1 MVIGSSVIDE
11 EPKTP
16 EEQLKS
22 LPTQDEIL
30 QLPPFDLNEMPDI
43 VTALKDSQPPDTVII
58 PVLDADNQ
66 ILPEVLSEL
75 KVRGPRTVR
84 TNLCDIFLLV
94 GNQRSKNIQSVIS
107 VCGPLKRLITLYQL
121 SKNH

>member
-16 EEQLKS
+16 EEQLQS
-22 LPTQDEIL
+22 LPTPEEIL

-43 VTALKDSQPPDTVII
+43 VTALKDSQPADTVII

-75 KVRGPRTVR
+75 KVRGPRTIR
-84 TNLCDIFLLV
+84 FCP
-94 GNQRSKNIQSVIS
+94 
-107 VCGPLKRLITLYQL
+107 CEA
-121 SKNH
+121 

>member
-84 TNLCDIFLLV
+84 TTNLCDIFLV
-94 GNQRSKNIQSVIS
+94 NQRSKNMQSVIS
-107 VCGPLKRLITLYQL
+107 ACGSLKRLITLYQL

>member
-84 TNLCDIFLLV
+84 TNLCDIVL

-107 VCGPLKRLITLYQL
+107 VCGSLKRLITLYQL

>member
-1 MVIGSSVIDE
+1 LVIGSSVIDE

-43 VTALKDSQPPDTVII
+43 VTALKDSQPPDAVII

-75 KVRGPRTVR
+75 KVRDPRTVQ
-84 TNLCDIFLLV
+84 TADWCLSFLLV
-94 GNQRSKNIQSVIS
+94 YIRFMVQKVRTCS
-107 VCGPLKRLITLYQL
+107 VCIINNSMFQSMDP
-121 SKNH
+121 

>member
-22 LPTQDEIL
+22 LPTRDEIL

-84 TNLCDIFLLV
+84 TNLCDIFL

>member
-75 KVRGPRTVR
+75 KVRDPRTVQ
-84 TNLCDIFLLV
+84 TVDWCLCFLLV
-94 GNQRSKNIQSVIS
+94 RCMVQKVRTCS
-107 VCGPLKRLITLYQL
+107 VCIVNNSMFQSMDP
-121 SKNH
+121 

>member
-16 EEQLKS
+16 EGQLKS

-84 TNLCDIFLLV
+84 TNLCDIFV

>member
-66 ILPEVLSEL
+66 IIPEVLSEL
-75 KVRGPRTVR
+75 KVRDPQTVQTADR
-84 TNLCDIFLLV
+84 CLNFLLV
-94 GNQRSKNIQSVIS
+94 
-107 VCGPLKRLITLYQL
+107 
-121 SKNH
+121 

>member
-84 TNLCDIFLLV
+84 TNLCDIFL
-94 GNQRSKNIQSVIS
+94 GDQRSKNIQSVIS
-107 VCGPLKRLITLYQL
+107 VCAPLKRLITLYQL

>member
-11 EPKTP
+11 EPKTS

-22 LPTQDEIL
+22 LPTPEEIL
-30 QLPPFDLNEMPDI
+30 QLPPFDFNEMPDI
-43 VTALKDSQPPDTVII
+43 VTALKDSQPADTVII

-75 KVRGPRTVR
+75 KVRAPQTIRFGIRIP
-84 TNLCDIFLLV
+84 
-94 GNQRSKNIQSVIS
+94 SVFGA
-107 VCGPLKRLITLYQL
+107 V
-121 SKNH
+121 H

>member
-1 MVIGSSVIDE
+1 MLWRTVAFCFTKSAIDLASILKTQSQLPEKANTTLVIGSSVIDE
-11 EPKTP
+11 ESKTP

-30 QLPPFDLNEMPDI
+30 QLPSFDLNEMPDI
-43 VTALKDSQPPDTVII
+43 VTALKDSQPDDLLII

-75 KVRGPRTVR
+75 KVRVPRTV
-84 TNLCDIFLLV
+84 DF
-94 GNQRSKNIQSVIS
+94 
-107 VCGPLKRLITLYQL
+107 P
-121 SKNH
+121 

>member
-84 TNLCDIFLLV
+84 TNLCDIFL